1 MIFSKPGLSDLY
13 IKKGYSV
20 SAIARH
26 FNCSENK
33 INYWFKKYGVP
44 KRNISDAMY
53 LKRNPGGDPFRF
65 SYPSTLEG
73 VKLLGMGLGLY
84 WGEGNKADKNSVRL
98 GNTDSS
104 LINKYIDFLIK
115 ICQVNPDKLRF
126 GLQIFSDTD
135 PGTALNYWV
144 KIIGFPRQQ
153 FLPKVIVTP
162 TRGVGSYKKKSKYG
176 VLTVYFHNKKLK
188 NLLMSMLN

>member
-1 MIFSKPGLSDLY
+1 MIFSKSELSDLY

-20 SAIARH
+20 ARIAQ
-26 FNCSENK
+26 NYSSSEHK
-33 INYWFKKYGVP
+33 INYWLKKYNIT
-44 KRNISDAMY
+44 KRSISDAMY
-53 LKRNPGGDPFRF
+53 LKRNPDGDPFRF
-65 SYPSTLEG
+65 SYPSTLDG

-98 GNTDSS
+98 GNTDPS

-135 PGTALNYWV
+135 PGIALNYWV
-144 KIIGFPRQQ
+144 KIIGFPRKQ

-162 TRGVGSYKKKSKYG
+162 TRGMGSYKKKSEYG